1 MYTYNWQ
8 GISLLLPPNKACPL
22 EKKKKKEKQT
32 QWVKFSYTLWLNNS
46 NYE

>member
-22 EKKKKKEKQT
+22 EKKKKKRKADTVGQIFLYIMAKQL
-32 QWVKFSYTLWLNNS
+32 KL
-46 NYE
+46 

>member
-22 EKKKKKEKQT
+22 EKKKKKKADTVGQIFLYVTAKQL
-32 QWVKFSYTLWLNNS
+32 KL
-46 NYE
+46 